1 MWNDTV
7 ELAKLEII
15 VNENGVEE
23 ETFALKEVFCNEKS
37 VTSDEYYKSSQA
49 GEEIKIVLEIKQV
62 DYEKESYLVYGGETY
77 KVVRTYKTGAEKIE
91 LHCSLK
97 EGLYE

>member
-23 ETFALKEVFCNEKS
+23 ETFNLKEVFCNEKS

-62 DYEKESYLVYGGETY
+62 DYEKEPYLVYDGENY
-77 KVVRTYKTGAEKIE
+77 KVVRTYKTGSENIE

>member
-1 MWNDTV
+1 MWNNTV
-7 ELAKLEII
+7 ELAKLEIT

-23 ETFALKEVFCNEKS
+23 ESFKLKEVFCDEKS
-37 VTSDEYYKSSQA
+37 VTSDEYYKSTQV
-49 GEEIKIVLEIKQV
+49 GEEIKVVLEIKQV
-62 DYEKESYLVYGGETY
+62 DYEKEPYLIYEGETY
-77 KVVRTYKTGAEKIE
+77 KVVRTYKTGSENIE